1 MNKIKWNQISENIK
15 LNVPLN
21 LKKKDSYFI
30 SFKFD
35 EKIIFSFLEENLF
48 IFNINYK
55 IDEKNK
61 VSGININ
68 LCNYIY
74 LSFLNIDELIFRI
87 FQNKYIPN
95 EFLFLTNKRKIYIIK
110 FSNIDYYYEIKIKFE
125 LEKNYHIL
133 SFMNNIIFI
142 IQDKNLYQ
150 ININYKRNKTE
161 LNNIYSGNK
170 ILNCEITENEKYKI
184 IFTEKEIILNNL
196 KLKTNE
202 IIFKDNI
209 SFKGFIYENKIIYLK
224 SKDEIS
230 VKDIE
235 DNNNNLSLKFNSKKI
250 INKFDFNKV
259 IYSDKNIILVLNS
272 TEIQLYLYNLKT
284 GQFNSESS
292 ILENKNILC
301 FENFVLIISIS
312 KKLNLK
318 GKICIFNK
326 ELNDNE
332 RELNIYEK
340 EDNYNENL
348 SFYNFNLEKIEE
360 QFDEKISLNQKSI
373 LKIERNKK
381 KINFLFSLIN
391 RRNFFLVKEKI
402 KSLLSFIFKYYEG
415 FNLSE
420 YYNYKMDIQY
430 KLIDFFN
437 YNFGDTQLYLNYKEV
452 YLIMIINIFLEKSN
466 NLLNIAQET
475 YDYKVYVYLT
485 KYINNLKLLL

>member
-1 MNKIKWNQISENIK
+1 MNKLKWNQISENIK

-61 VSGININ
+61 FSGININ
-68 LCNYIY
+68 LGNYIY
-74 LSFLNIDELIFRI
+74 LSFLNIDELIFEI
-87 FQNKYIPN
+87 FQNKYISN

-170 ILNCEITENEKYKI
+170 ILNCEITENEKYNI

-196 KLKTNE
+196 KLKTKE

-284 GQFNSESS
+284 GQFNTESS

-340 EDNYNENL
+340 EDNNNENL

-381 KINFLFSLIN
+381 KIKFLFSWIN
-391 RRNFFLVKEKI
+391 HRNFFLVKEKI

-420 YYNYKMDIQY
+420 YNNYKMDIQY

-466 NLLNIAQET
+466 NLLNIAKET